1 MALFL
6 RFKARNFELHGRSLR
21 HRIKAVNYE
30 LKGVTVSLY
39 SEVMKSEDASPA
51 LRRLTEDVA
60 ANIGHAWYPP
70 QERFYED
77 FALIACPSRDG
88 WAIGLR
94 VEFTP
99 ESWLIAEVL
108 TLPAGPV
115 QTLPAVNTESMQ
127 SYVETAVRRAR
138 ERRRV
143 AAEQLVKLE
152 ENAEFIQE
160 RFEAWRDKASPKTN
174 VEYAAL
180 AAKYAE
186 QIRVGNTR
194 ATATLAELLG
204 MSPSVMAQ
212 RIKEAR
218 RRALLT
224 PGEQGRASGA
234 LTPLGVLYADPA
246 FPGIPAL
253 RRAGMTQRGIA
264 DKYGI
269 SESLVWRGMAASYSP
284 DEEELFPPGARISPE
299 DLLRRSGPEQ

>member
-1 MALFL
+1 
-6 RFKARNFELHGRSLR
+6 
-21 HRIKAVNYE
+21 
-30 LKGVTVSLY
+30 
-39 SEVMKSEDASPA
+39 MKSEDASPT

-60 ANIGHAWYPP
+60 AHRGHVGYPA
-70 QERFYED
+70 QERFYAD
-77 FALIACPSRDG
+77 FALLARRTLDG

-99 ESWLIAEVL
+99 ESWSIAEV
-108 TLPAGPV
+108 TAIPAGSV
-115 QTLPAVNTESMQ
+115 QALPAVNTESMQ
-127 SYVETAVRRAR
+127 SYVETAVGRAR
-138 ERRRV
+138 ERRLV
-143 AAEQLVKLE
+143 AAEHLTKLK
-152 ENAEFIQE
+152 ENAEFIQK

-186 QIRVGNTR
+186 QIRAGNAR
-194 ATATLAELLG
+194 ATATLAELVN

-234 LTPLGVLYADPA
+234 LTPLGVLYADPT
-246 FPGIPAL
+246 FPGIVPL
-253 RRAGMTQRGIA
+253 KMAGMTQRGIA

-269 SESLVWRGMAASYSP
+269 SEALVWHGSMAEGYSP
-284 DEEELFPPGARISPE
+284 DAVVDFFPEGASVE
-299 DLLRRSGPEQ
+299 DLLRKPGLDR